1 MGNSGWAKYTDSR
14 EARVAAA
21 HPEWAEPSTRE
32 VELPFALSSVREA
45 RRAVAVE
52 LAAADVQD
60 PERADVLVVVSE
72 LLGNSVRHA
81 RPLENGRVRVLC
93 RVRGDEIEVAVVD
106 GGAQTLPRAE
116 RPPFAALSGRG
127 LGIVDALSET
137 WGVEGAGT
145 HDQLVW
151 AVIQRT
157 TRGSGDAAH
166 EVDGG

>member
-1 MGNSGWAKYTDSR
+1 MD
-14 EARVAAA
+14 A
-21 HPEWAEPSTRE
+21 HPDWERPSTRE
-32 VELPFALSSVREA
+32 VDLPFALSSVREA
-45 RRAVAVE
+45 RRAVAAE
-52 LAAADVQD
+52 LAAADVRD

-81 RPLENGRVRVLC
+81 RPLENGRLRVMC
-93 RVRGDEIEVAVVD
+93 RIRSDEVEVAVID
-106 GGAQTLPRAE
+106 GGALTLPRAE

-151 AVIQRT
+151 AVVHRQT
-157 TRGSGDAAH
+157 PGLADEGH
-166 EVDGG
+166 EVGGG